1 MSAQRDAVDVGIGP
15 GADEDES
22 ALGEDLHALIGRFT
36 SSEDGKQRM
45 NQAYRLERVNWR

>member
-1 MSAQRDAVDVGIGP
+1 MSAQRDAADVGIRP

-36 SSEDGKQRM
+36 SSEDGKR
-45 NQAYRLERVNWR
+45 A